1 VPEDLQ
7 DEKNLTFLYRA
18 PKITLPSLNLTAIA
32 SVPRPSTRRQTGA
45 SCTAAFLT
53 VIAAD
58 VTVYE
63 SEHREIHL

>member
-1 VPEDLQ
+1 MPEDLQ

-18 PKITLPSLNLTAIA
+18 PNITLPSLNLTAIA

-45 SCTAAFLT
+45 SCTGAFLT

-58 VTVYE
+58 GTVYE